1 MSILFAGGGTF
12 DILAKVPSETLLN
25 MAAVIDHQ
33 FKKHTVQLEEHSRSP
48 FSKLPVSYRLIRT
61 LDSWENLHSQPVS
74 PFGNNFDFKILR
86 HHSS

>member
-33 FKKHTVQLEEHSRSP
+33 FKKHTVHFKGNSRSTFP
-48 FSKLPVSYRLIRT
+48 ELPNSRMLLTYYMLLFAYLGLLSHAKTCIR
-61 LDSWENLHSQPVS
+61 SQCHHLV
-74 PFGNNFDFKILR
+74 LR
-86 HHSS
+86 